1 MKTYKVA
8 IAYEEGF
15 SMEVQANSE
24 AEAKAKAL
32 ELVDEHAWV
41 EIKGMELDTVHR
53 DYFTC

>member
-1 MKTYKVA
+1 MKTYKIS

-24 AEAKAKAL
+24 AEAEAKAL
-32 ELVDEHAWV
+32 ELVDEHAGV
-41 EIKGMELDTVHR
+41 EIQGVELDTVHR